1 MEKKLFE
8 AIASVNEAAAKK
20 ELIKATN
27 KVELIDELEILGKVL
42 FDLGQVEA
50 CRLAT
55 DLRSILR
62 NPVILHELEIEV
74 LYPCHWIGD
83 AEYRQKVLVFKKST
97 PDEII
102 RDVVNYYGMDSGYYN
117 GAGYSYAGNTE
128 RIEKG
133 SRILI
138 IQECGMDI

>member
-1 MEKKLFE
+1 MEKKLFD
-8 AIASVNEAAAKK
+8 AIANVNEAAAKK

-27 KVELIDELEILGKVL
+27 KAELIDELKTLSDVL
-42 FDLGQVEA
+42 FDLDQIEA
-50 CRLAT
+50 CGLAM

-62 NPVILHELEIEV
+62 NPTRFHALEIEI

-102 RDVVNYYGMDSGYYN
+102 RYVVNYYGMDSGYYN
-117 GAGYSYAGNTE
+117 GAGYSYARNPE

>member
-1 MEKKLFE
+1 MEKNLFD
-8 AIASVNEAAAKK
+8 AIASINESAAKK
-20 ELIKATN
+20 ELIKSTN
-27 KVELIDELEILGKVL
+27 KVELIDELETLGKAL
-42 FDLGQVEA
+42 FDLGQIEA
-50 CRLAT
+50 CGLAM
-55 DLRSILR
+55 DLRRILR
-62 NPVILHELEIEV
+62 NPARLRELEIEI

-97 PDEII
+97 PAEII
-102 RDVVNYYGMDSGYYN
+102 REVVNYYGMDSGYYN
-117 GAGYSYAGNTE
+117 GAGYSYARNPE

>member
-1 MEKKLFE
+1 MEKKLFD
-8 AIASVNEAAAKK
+8 AIANVNEAVAKK
-20 ELIKATN
+20 ELIKTTN
-27 KVELIDELEILGKVL
+27 KVELIDELKTLSNVL
-42 FDLGQVEA
+42 FDLGQIEA
-50 CRLAT
+50 CGLAM
-55 DLRSILR
+55 DLRRILR
-62 NPVILHELEIEV
+62 NPTRLHELEIEV
-74 LYPCHWIGD
+74 LYPCHCIGD

-102 RDVVNYYGMDSGYYN
+102 REVINYYGMDSGYYN
-117 GAGYSYAGNTE
+117 GAGYSYARNPE

>member
-1 MEKKLFE
+1 MEKKLFK
-8 AIASVNEAAAKK
+8 AIANANESAAKK
-20 ELIKATN
+20 EIIKATN
-27 KVELIDELEILGKVL
+27 KAELIDELEILGKAL
-42 FDLGQVEA
+42 FDLGQMKA
-50 CRLAT
+50 CGLAM
-55 DLRSILR
+55 DLESILR
-62 NPVILHELEIEV
+62 NPAIFRDLKIEV

-83 AEYRQKVLVFKKST
+83 AEYRQKFLIFKKST

-102 RDVVNYYGMDSGYYN
+102 REVVSYYGMDSDYYD
-117 GAGYSYAGNTE
+117 GAGYSYAGNLE

>member
-1 MEKKLFE
+1 MEKKLFD
-8 AIASVNEAAAKK
+8 AIEDVNESAAKK

-27 KVELIDELEILGKVL
+27 KVELIDELETLSKAL
-42 FDLGQVEA
+42 FVFCQIEA
-50 CRLAT
+50 CGLAT

-62 NPVILHELEIEV
+62 NPARLRELEIEV

-97 PDEII
+97 PDEVI
-102 RDVVNYYGMDSGYYN
+102 REVVNYYGMDSGYYN
-117 GAGYSYAGNTE
+117 GAGYSYARDPE

>member
-1 MEKKLFE
+1 MENKLFD
-8 AIASVNEAAAKK
+8 AIANVNETVAKK

-27 KVELIDELEILGKVL
+27 KVELIDELKTLSNVL
-42 FDLGQVEA
+42 SDLDQIEA
-50 CRLAT
+50 CGLAM
-55 DLRSILR
+55 DLRRILR
-62 NPVILHELEIEV
+62 NPTRLHELEIET

-83 AEYRQKVLVFKKST
+83 AEYRQKFLVFKKSA

-102 RDVVNYYGMDSGYYN
+102 REVVNYYGMDSGYYN
-117 GAGYSYAGNTE
+117 GAGYSYARNPE

>member
-1 MEKKLFE
+1 MENKLFN
-8 AIASVNEAAAKK
+8 AIANVNEPVAKK
-20 ELIKATN
+20 ELIKAPN
-27 KVELIDELEILGKVL
+27 KVELIDELKTLSNVL
-42 FDLGQVEA
+42 FDLGQIEA
-50 CRLAT
+50 CGLAM
-55 DLRSILR
+55 DLRRILK
-62 NPVILHELEIEV
+62 NPTRFHELEIEI

-102 RDVVNYYGMDSGYYN
+102 REVVNYYGMDSGYYN
-117 GAGYSYAGNTE
+117 GAGYSYARNPE

>member
-1 MEKKLFE
+1 MEKKLLD
-8 AIASVNEAAAKK
+8 AIANVNEAAAKK

-27 KVELIDELEILGKVL
+27 KVELIDELETLSDVL
-42 FDLGQVEA
+42 FELGQIKA
-50 CRLAT
+50 CGLAM
-55 DLRSILR
+55 DLKRILR
-62 NPVILHELEIEV
+62 NPISLRELEIET

-83 AEYRQKVLVFKKST
+83 AEYRQKVLVFKKNT
-97 PDEII
+97 PEEVI
-102 RDVVNYYGMDSGYYN
+102 RDVVNYYGMDSGYYD
-117 GAGYSYAGNTE
+117 GAGYSYAGDTE

>member
-1 MEKKLFE
+1 MEKKLFD
-8 AIASVNEAAAKK
+8 AIANVNEAVAKK
-20 ELIKATN
+20 ELIKSTN
-27 KVELIDELEILGKVL
+27 KVELIDELKTLSNVL
-42 FDLGQVEA
+42 FDLDQIEA
-50 CRLAT
+50 CGLAM

-62 NPVILHELEIEV
+62 NPARLHELEIEV

-117 GAGYSYAGNTE
+117 GAGYSYARDPE

>member
-1 MEKKLFE
+1 MEKKLFD
-8 AIASVNEAAAKK
+8 AIANVNEAVAKK

-27 KVELIDELEILGKVL
+27 KVELSDELKTLSKVL
-42 FDLGQVEA
+42 FDLDQIKA
-50 CRLAT
+50 CRLAM
-55 DLRSILR
+55 DLRSILS
-62 NPVILHELEIEV
+62 NPTRFHELEIET

-83 AEYRQKVLVFKKST
+83 AEYRRKVLIFKRNT

-102 RDVVNYYGMDSGYYN
+102 RDVVNYYGMDSSYYN
-117 GAGYSYAGNTE
+117 GAGYSYARDPE
-128 RIEKG
+128 RIERG

>member
-1 MEKKLFE
+1 MEKKLFD
-8 AIASVNEAAAKK
+8 AIANVNEAAAKK

-27 KVELIDELEILGKVL
+27 KVELIDDLETLSDVL
-42 FDLGQVEA
+42 FELGQIKA
-50 CRLAT
+50 CGLAM

-62 NPVILHELEIEV
+62 NPVSLRELEIET

-83 AEYRQKVLVFKKST
+83 AEYRQKVLIFKRDT

-117 GAGYSYAGNTE
+117 GAGYSYARNPE

>member
-1 MEKKLFE
+1 MENKLFD
-8 AIASVNEAAAKK
+8 AIANVNEAVAKK
-20 ELIKATN
+20 ELIKAPN
-27 KVELIDELEILGKVL
+27 KVELIDELKTLSNVL
-42 FDLGQVEA
+42 FDLGQIEA
-50 CRLAT
+50 CGLAM
-55 DLRSILR
+55 DLRRILR
-62 NPVILHELEIEV
+62 NPTRFHELEIEI
-74 LYPCHWIGD
+74 LYPCHVIGD

-102 RDVVNYYGMDSGYYN
+102 REVVNYYGMDSGYYN
-117 GAGYSYAGNTE
+117 GAGYSYARNPE

>member
-1 MEKKLFE
+1 MEKKLFD
-8 AIASVNEAAAKK
+8 AIANVNEAVAKK
-20 ELIKATN
+20 ELIKSTN
-27 KVELIDELEILGKVL
+27 KVELIDELKTLSNVL
-42 FDLGQVEA
+42 FDLDQIEA
-50 CRLAT
+50 CGLAM

-62 NPVILHELEIEV
+62 NPARLHELEIEV

-102 RDVVNYYGMDSGYYN
+102 REVVNYYGMDSGYYN
-117 GAGYSYAGNTE
+117 GAGYSYARDPE

>member
-1 MEKKLFE
+1 MEKKLFDS
-8 AIASVNEAAAKK
+8 IANVNEAVAKR

-27 KVELIDELEILGKVL
+27 KVELIDELKTLSNVL
-42 FDLGQVEA
+42 SDLDQIEA
-50 CRLAT
+50 CELAM
-55 DLRSILR
+55 DLRRILK
-62 NPVILHELEIEV
+62 NPTRLHELEIET

-83 AEYRQKVLVFKKST
+83 VEYRRKVLIFKRNT

-102 RDVVNYYGMDSGYYN
+102 RDVVNYYGMDSGYYD
-117 GAGYSYAGNTE
+117 GAGYSYARDSE

>member
-1 MEKKLFE
+1 MEKKLFD
-8 AIASVNEAAAKK
+8 AIANGNEAAAKK

-27 KVELIDELEILGKVL
+27 KVELIDELETLSKVL
-42 FDLGQVEA
+42 FDLGQMEA
-50 CRLAT
+50 CGLAT
-55 DLRSILR
+55 DLRSILK
-62 NPVILHELEIEV
+62 NPVSLRELKIET

-97 PDEII
+97 PEEVI
-102 RDVVNYYGMDSGYYN
+102 REVVNYYGMDSGYYN
-117 GAGYSYAGNTE
+117 GAGYGYAGNPE
-128 RIEKG
+128 RVEKG

>member
-1 MEKKLFE
+1 MENQLFD
-8 AIASVNEAAAKK
+8 AIANVNEAVAKK
-20 ELIKATN
+20 ELIKAPN
-27 KVELIDELEILGKVL
+27 KVELIDELKTLSNVL
-42 FDLGQVEA
+42 FDLGQIEA
-50 CRLAT
+50 CGLAM
-55 DLRSILR
+55 DLRRILR
-62 NPVILHELEIEV
+62 NPTRFHELEIEI
-74 LYPCHWIGD
+74 LYPCHLIGD

-102 RDVVNYYGMDSGYYN
+102 REVVNYYGMDSGYYN
-117 GAGYSYAGNTE
+117 GAGYSYARNPE

>member
-1 MEKKLFE
+1 MENKLFD
-8 AIASVNEAAAKK
+8 AIANVNEAAAKK
-20 ELIKATN
+20 ELIKSTN
-27 KVELIDELEILGKVL
+27 KLELIDELKTLSDVL
-42 FDLGQVEA
+42 FDIGQIRS
-50 CRLAT
+50 CGLAM
-55 DLRSILR
+55 DLRRILR
-62 NPVILHELEIEV
+62 NPARLHEMEIEV

-83 AEYRQKVLVFKKST
+83 DEYRQKVLVFKKGT

-102 RDVVNYYGMDSGYYN
+102 REVVNYYGMDSGYYN
-117 GAGYSYAGNTE
+117 GPGYSYARDPE

>member
-1 MEKKLFE
+1 MENKLFD
-8 AIASVNEAAAKK
+8 AIANVNEAVAKK
-20 ELIKATN
+20 ELIKAPN
-27 KVELIDELEILGKVL
+27 KVELIDELKTLSNVL
-42 FDLGQVEA
+42 FDLGQIEA
-50 CRLAT
+50 CGLAM
-55 DLRSILR
+55 DLRRILR
-62 NPVILHELEIEV
+62 NPTRFHELEIEI

-102 RDVVNYYGMDSGYYN
+102 REVVNYYGMDSGYYN
-117 GAGYSYAGNTE
+117 GAGYSYARNPE

>member
-1 MEKKLFE
+1 MEKKLFD
-8 AIASVNEAAAKK
+8 AIANANEAAAKK
-20 ELIKATN
+20 ELIKTTN
-27 KVELIDELEILGKVL
+27 KVELADDLKTLSNVL
-42 FDLGQVEA
+42 FDLGQLEA
-50 CRLAT
+50 CRLAM

-62 NPVILHELEIEV
+62 NPVSLRELEIEV

-102 RDVVNYYGMDSGYYN
+102 REVVNYYGMDSGYYN
-117 GAGYSYAGNTE
+117 GAGYSYARDPE

>member
-1 MEKKLFE
+1 MEKKLFD
-8 AIASVNEAAAKK
+8 AIANVNEAVAKK

-27 KVELIDELEILGKVL
+27 KVELIDELKTLSNVL
-42 FDLGQVEA
+42 FDLDQIEA
-50 CRLAT
+50 CGLAM

-62 NPVILHELEIEV
+62 NPARLRELEIEV

-102 RDVVNYYGMDSGYYN
+102 REVVDYYGMDSGYYN
-117 GAGYSYAGNTE
+117 GAGYSYAGNPE

>member
-1 MEKKLFE
+1 MEKELFD
-8 AIASVNEAAAKK
+8 AIANVNESAAKK
-20 ELIKATN
+20 EIIKSTN
-27 KVELIDELEILGKVL
+27 KENLVDELKTLSNVL
-42 FDLGQVEA
+42 FDIGQIEA
-50 CRLAT
+50 CGLAT

-62 NPVILHELEIEV
+62 NPVSLRELEIET

-117 GAGYSYAGNTE
+117 GAGYSYARNPE

>member
-1 MEKKLFE
+1 MEKKLFD
-8 AIASVNEAAAKK
+8 AIANVNEAVAKK
-20 ELIKATN
+20 ELIKTTN
-27 KVELIDELEILGKVL
+27 KVELIDELKTLSDVL
-42 FDLGQVEA
+42 FDLNQIKA
-50 CRLAT
+50 CVLAT
-55 DLRSILR
+55 DLISILR
-62 NPVILHELEIEV
+62 NPVILRELEIET

-97 PDEII
+97 PDEVI

-117 GAGYSYAGNTE
+117 GAGYSYAGDTK

>member
-1 MEKKLFE
+1 MEKKLFN
-8 AIASVNEAAAKK
+8 AIANGNAIVAKK
-20 ELIKATN
+20 ELIKAAN
-27 KVELIDELEILGKVL
+27 KVELLDEIKTLSDVL
-42 FDLGQVEA
+42 FDLNQLEA
-50 CRLAT
+50 CGLAME
-55 DLRSILR
+55 LKRILR
-62 NPVILHELEIEV
+62 NPTRLHELEIET

-97 PDEII
+97 PEEVI
-102 RDVVNYYGMDSGYYN
+102 REVVNYYGMDSGYYS
-117 GAGYSYAGNTE
+117 GAGYSYARNPE

>member
-1 MEKKLFE
+1 MEKKLFD
-8 AIASVNEAAAKK
+8 AIANVNEAVAKK

-27 KVELIDELEILGKVL
+27 KVELIDELKTLSNAL
-42 FDLGQVEA
+42 FDLDQIEA
-50 CRLAT
+50 CGLAM
-55 DLRSILR
+55 DLRRILR
-62 NPVILHELEIEV
+62 NPTRLHELEIEA

-102 RDVVNYYGMDSGYYN
+102 REVVNYYGMDSGYYN
-117 GAGYSYAGNTE
+117 GAGYSYARNPE
-128 RIEKG
+128 RSEKG

>member
-1 MEKKLFE
+1 MEKKLFD
-8 AIASVNEAAAKK
+8 AIANVNEAVAKK

-27 KVELIDELEILGKVL
+27 KVELIDELKTLSNAL
-42 FDLGQVEA
+42 FDLDQIEA
-50 CRLAT
+50 CGLAM
-55 DLRSILR
+55 DLRRILR
-62 NPVILHELEIEV
+62 NPARLHEMEIEI

-102 RDVVNYYGMDSGYYN
+102 REVVNYYGMDSGYYN
-117 GAGYSYAGNTE
+117 GAGYSYARNPE

>member
-1 MEKKLFE
+1 MEKKLFD
-8 AIASVNEAAAKK
+8 AIANVNEAAAKK

-27 KVELIDELEILGKVL
+27 KAELIDELKTLSDVL
-42 FDLGQVEA
+42 FDLDQIEA
-50 CRLAT
+50 CGLAM

-62 NPVILHELEIEV
+62 NPTRFHELEIEI

-102 RDVVNYYGMDSGYYN
+102 RYVVNYYGMDSGYYN
-117 GAGYSYAGNTE
+117 GAGYSYARNPE